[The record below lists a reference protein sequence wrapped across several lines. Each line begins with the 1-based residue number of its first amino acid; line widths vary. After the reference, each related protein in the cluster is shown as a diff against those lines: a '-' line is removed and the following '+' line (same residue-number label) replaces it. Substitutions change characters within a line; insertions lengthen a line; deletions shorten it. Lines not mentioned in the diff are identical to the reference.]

1 MMSGALHKLSARL
14 VETAS
19 EPKLYGDGGGLYLSV
34 NSKTSKRWVFLF
46 RWRGKRTE
54 IGLGSAIPGSPR
66 YRSLAAA
73 RQEAA
78 EMRSLLA
85 ANINPREATRAT
97 DVPPKAVPTFGE
109 FADEYISTMAKGMES
124 EKHKAQWEMTLGTK
138 DIDLSRVAKNAL
150 RATEEHRKV
159 LQAIRAKPIDKVD
172 TDDVLSL
179 LKPIW
184 TIKPETANRTR
195 GRVENV
201 IDAAKAAG
209 KRSGENPARWRGHLD
224 KLLPKRSKLSRGHH
238 AAMPYE
244 EVPAFIASLHP
255 RQAVA
260 ARALEFTILTA
271 ARTEETIGATWREVD
286 LRKRLWVVPK
296 ERMKARKEHRVPL
309 SPRACEIL
317 RELEPFAPDL
327 DSPLFPNPDGDA
339 LSGMAMTMVLKR
351 AKVSVTVHGF
361 RSSFRDWAGDETSF
375 PTQIIEMALAHTIR
389 NKAEAAYRRKD
400 ALAKRRE
407 LMDVWERYVLT
418 GRTLQ
423 GTVSYSFAA

>member
-1 MMSGALHKLSARL
+1 MSGALHKLSARL

-19 EPKLYGDGGGLYLSV
+19 KPKRYGDGGGLYLSV

-46 RWRGKRTE
+46 RWRGKLTE
-54 IGLGSAIPGSPR
+54 MGLGSAIPGSPR
-66 YRSLAAA
+66 HRSLAAA

-78 EMRSLLA
+78 EMRNLLA
-85 ANINPREATRAT
+85 ANINPLEAARAT
-97 DVPPKAVPTFGE
+97 DAFPKAVPTFGE
-109 FADEYISTMAKGMES
+109 FADEYISTMARGMES
-124 EKHKAQWEMTLGTK
+124 EKHKAQWQMTLGTK

-159 LQAIRAKPIDKVD
+159 LQAIRAKPVDQVD
-172 TDDVLSL
+172 TDDILRL

-244 EVPAFIASLHP
+244 EVPAFIASLHT

-271 ARTEETIGATWREVD
+271 ARTEETIGATWKEVD

-296 ERMKARKEHRVPL
+296 
-309 SPRACEIL
+309 RADEGPQ
-317 RELEPFAPDL
+317 RA
-327 DSPLFPNPDGDA
+327 SRSA
-339 LSGMAMTMVLKR
+339 LSARLRDIARTR
-351 AKVSVTVHGF
+351 ALRARPGQPAFPQPGRGSTV
-361 RSSFRDWAGDETSF
+361 RDGYDDGVEARQGGRNRPRF
-375 PTQIIEMALAHTIR
+375 PVFLSR
-389 NKAEAAYRRKD
+389 LGRR
-400 ALAKRRE
+400 
-407 LMDVWERYVLT
+407 
-418 GRTLQ
+418 
-423 GTVSYSFAA
+423 